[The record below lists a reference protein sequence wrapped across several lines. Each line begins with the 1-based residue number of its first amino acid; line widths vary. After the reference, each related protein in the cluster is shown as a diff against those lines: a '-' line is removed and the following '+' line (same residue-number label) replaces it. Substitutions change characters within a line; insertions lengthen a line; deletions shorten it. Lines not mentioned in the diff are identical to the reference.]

1 MNTSFLFE
9 ESYCNQLLDEMAR
22 SFHRSKYGP
31 EHLKQEP
38 SLYAARLLSKKFIQ
52 LAQLNVVLHQVLQ
65 IPHLEELF
73 QKLSVLH
80 NPFLDDPDF
89 LNEIN
94 SFFTSDYDVNIA
106 RNYAISLKRYID
118 LIRYSMIDFLRMK
131 QEIFDTD
138 VQKWKVSQVD
148 AFRKMVQRKLKEFII
163 AKEQCFLE
171 VFHRLEVYVE
181 KKRFHKIVAI
191 LEF

>member
-1 MNTSFLFE
+1 MNTSLLFD

-22 SFHRSKYGP
+22 SFHRSTYGP
-31 EHLKQEP
+31 EHLKKEP
-38 SLYAARLLSKKFIQ
+38 SVYAEILLSKKFIQ
-52 LAQLNVVLHQVLQ
+52 LAQINVALDQILQ
-65 IPHLEELF
+65 LPHLEECF
-73 QKLSVLH
+73 QKLSILH
-80 NPFLDDPDF
+80 KPFLNDPEF
-89 LNEIN
+89 LNEMN
-94 SFFTSDYDVNIA
+94 SFFTSDYGNNIA

-118 LIRYSMIDFLRMK
+118 LIRYSMLEFLRMK

-148 AFRKMVQRKLKEFII
+148 AFRKNVQSNLKEFII

-171 VFHRLEVYVE
+171 TFHRLEVYVE

-191 LEF
+191 LES